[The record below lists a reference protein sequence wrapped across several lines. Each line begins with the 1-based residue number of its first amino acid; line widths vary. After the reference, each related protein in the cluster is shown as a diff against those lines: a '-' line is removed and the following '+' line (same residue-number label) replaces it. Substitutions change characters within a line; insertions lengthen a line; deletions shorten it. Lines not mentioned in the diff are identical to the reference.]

1 MSRPGG
7 TFTCFNPHS
16 RTGSDPTQ
24 AHGISAHDC
33 FNPHSRTGSD
43 RHEVQI
49 LRRRSRFNPHSRTG
63 SDVCK
68 SCMAQYHIVSIHT
81 PARGVTEDVTNS
93 DTQRRV
99 SIHTPARGVTA
110 KTDNPICFCKAKIIT
125 NKQKIS
131 FLKIFLSFQ
140 HSFLHFSRCESYNKK
155 MFTQYPHRLKN

>member
-1 MSRPGG
+1 MSYRQSL
-7 TFTCFNPHS
+7 FN
-16 RTGSDPTQ
+16 TL
-24 AHGISAHDC
+24 C

-43 RHEVQI
+43 R
-49 LRRRSRFNPHSRTG
+49 LSLLSFLSDNRFNPHSRTG
-63 SDVCK
+63 SDVWRACV
-68 SCMAQYHIVSIHT
+68 YHLAYSFNPHSRTGSDRTFALPST
-81 PARGVTEDVTNS
+81 PTT
-93 DTQRRV
+93 V

>member
-1 MSRPGG
+1 MSSPLPQG
-7 TFTCFNPHS
+7 FNPHS
-16 RTGSDPTQ
+16 RTGSDPSSEDMAASVQRFNPHSRTGSDRPRP
-24 AHGISAHDC
+24 ALRRSFRVSIHTPARGVTITHTSGFWRTFC

-43 RHEVQI
+43 RQE
-49 LRRRSRFNPHSRTG
+49 RRQPLGYRT
-63 SDVCK
+63 
-68 SCMAQYHIVSIHT
+68 
-81 PARGVTEDVTNS
+81 
-93 DTQRRV
+93 V

>member
-81 PARGVTEDVTNS
+81 PARGVT
-93 DTQRRV
+93 
-99 SIHTPARGVTA
+99 A